1 MCGRQRTLQAG
12 KQKVNNSINDYWA
25 AFLAANLK
33 VPRET
38 PYQVWYFGNSSEM
51 ASELAELVIDGTK
64 TATASL
70 LETNEL
76 QPENAPV
83 ENGYSV
89 VTDFETK
96 PKCVIR
102 TTEIRH
108 IPFNEVDATFAHDEG
123 EEDKTLESWRR
134 IHIDY
139 FSKEAAQLG
148 FEFTENSI
156 VCCERFELLFPK

>member
-1 MCGRQRTLQAG
+1 MNDA
-12 KQKVNNSINDYWA
+12 VNKFWLGFLNANPHMPRDT
-25 AFLAANLK
+25 AF
-33 VPRET
+33 
-38 PYQVWYFGNSSEM
+38 QVWYFGNSSEM
-51 ASELAELVIDGTK
+51 AHDLAELVIAGTK

-70 LETNEL
+70 NETNVR
-76 QPENAPV
+76 QPENAPI

-89 VTDFETK
+89 VTDFEGV
-96 PKCVIR
+96 PKCIIR
-102 TTEIRH
+102 TTEIGHVR
-108 IPFNEVDATFAHDEG
+108 FAEVGARFAYDEG